1 MKLELEKR
9 PIYEELRKSQIH
21 ALSVSSLDWDQMEAM
36 EEDIVQKNVEQEGK
50 QISINPS
57 SMAGSKQNTPSRYG
71 PKNL

>member
-1 MKLELEKR
+1 
-9 PIYEELRKSQIH
+9 
-21 ALSVSSLDWDQMEAM
+21 MEAM
-36 EEDIVQKNVEQEGK
+36 EEDIVQQNVEQEGK